1 MILLD
6 THILIWYILAS
17 NKLKSNISEIIDQAL
32 RKNQLY
38 VSSITFW
45 EMELLSKK
53 GKINFKK
60 SISWWRQELLKQGL
74 LEISVDGLIGIKSVA
89 LKYGNN
95 DPADRIIIVT
105 ALITHSKLITAD
117 KQILDSPEKIDTLDA
132 GT

>member
-17 NKLKSNISEIIDQAL
+17 NKLKSNISKIIDQAL

-89 LKYGNN
+89 LKYSNN
-95 DPADRIIIVT
+95 DPADRIIIAT

-117 KQILDSPEKIDTLDA
+117 KQILDSPEKIDALDA